1 MALIYKILA
10 GVSVCSVFFFSLF
23 SSNMKSSLT
32 FYGYKYLPF
41 VTSKSPSTNPL
52 QDLEVYVRYTTAN
65 PEFPKQAEAW
75 IFRSISFFWP
85 KNTKG
90 KNFRT
95 GPYFIMHAFLIINI
109 CGPLFF
115 ETMHIPKS
123 TEYIHQ

>member
-1 MALIYKILA
+1 MFPNIDNKLGLTAVKKAL
-10 GVSVCSVFFFSLF
+10 
-23 SSNMKSSLT
+23 NT
-32 FYGYKYLPF
+32 REN
-41 VTSKSPSTNPL
+41 KSPSMTCI
-52 QDLEVYVRYTTAN
+52 LEAVKICLKSNHSVFK
-65 PEFPKQAEAW
+65 EDF
-75 IFRSISFFWP
+75 FR
-85 KNTKG
+85 